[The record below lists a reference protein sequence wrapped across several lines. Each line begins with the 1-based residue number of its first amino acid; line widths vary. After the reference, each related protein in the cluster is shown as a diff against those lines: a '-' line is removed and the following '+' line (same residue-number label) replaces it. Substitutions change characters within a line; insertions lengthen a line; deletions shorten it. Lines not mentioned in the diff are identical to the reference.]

1 MKQDK
6 DLVRLRMKL
15 KGVQKAIEDGDLDMG
30 KLLFLRANINNKKN
44 QILCTLKKI
53 NGYINEKSP
62 LFSIK
67 FGFLHNKLFV
77 IVMFENL
84 FKFFFNNN

>member
-1 MKQDK
+1 
-6 DLVRLRMKL
+6 MKL
-15 KGVQKAIEDGDLDMG
+15 KVVQKAIEDGDLDFG
-30 KLLFLRANINNKKN
+30 KLLFN
-44 QILCTLKKI
+44 QILHSFFFKKNIYILSTLKKI
-53 NGYINEKSP
+53 NRYINEKSP

-84 FKFFFNNN
+84 FKDIFF